1 MAGVDKV
8 DYAREFKNFE
18 LAKWVLE
25 QDGGKLTQ
33 EEYAYQIGVNPAG
46 LSTHFAELRRKEED
60 AEIVQNLRA
69 ISRLATNKV
78 SKGIASLQ
86 METVK
91 DAEGIARIG
100 YGAADRIGFSPQAAT
115 INIQNS
121 NTQQTLVIPP
131 MFAGEETQEIKNLIG
146 DF

>member
-1 MAGVDKV
+1 MSRTDKL
-8 DYAREFKNFE
+8 DYEREFANFE
-18 LAKWVLE
+18 LANSVLE
-25 QDGGKLTQ
+25 PCGKELTQ
-33 EEYAYQIGVNPAG
+33 SEFAYYLGVSYQT
-46 LSTHFAELRRKEED
+46 LSIHFKELREK
-60 AEIVQNLRA
+60 AENQEIINNLKA
-69 ISRLATNKV
+69 ISRKGLNKV
-78 SKGIASLQ
+78 SVALDTISVTTIKESETMSRIA
-86 METVK
+86 
-91 DAEGIARIG
+91 